1 MFKVSIGHSMYLII
15 KVVQLEQL
23 ENQSNLLELLSE
35 GYSGA
40 AVGSL
45 SSKDLEIHYW
55 DCWRVS

>member
-1 MFKVSIGHSMYLII
+1 MFKVSIGYSMYLIM
-15 KVVQLEQL
+15 KVVQL